1 MSTPLDA
8 LSYSMVDFFEEDDT
22 ADSYVF
28 HESTKVTRRNYGEL
42 SRRNESMIRDPQFL
56 LMSSR
61 AWKRYDGAEKQPL
74 PVPSLDD
81 VSLGDAIRRRKSQ
94 IGAYSGASITLDQL
108 GGLLRYSYGTTR
120 YHESKTFPGEKLY
133 FRAAASAGGLYPLE
147 IYPIVF
153 NVDGLAP
160 GIYHYGVVNH
170 ELACIRRGSVL
181 NELLDVTTYHDLAST
196 CSVMFAITAVFP
208 RNLSKYLFRGYRFV
222 CHDVGVL
229 LQNFYLVGT
238 GLGLATCAVGGF
250 FDDEVG
256 RLLDVDNVDEN
267 VMMLFSVG
275 KLPG

>member
-1 MSTPLDA
+1 
-8 LSYSMVDFFEEDDT
+8 MVDFFEQDDT

-28 HESTKVTRRNYGEL
+28 HENTKVTRRNYGEL
-42 SRRNESMIRDPQFL
+42 SRRNEAMMRDPQFL

-61 AWKRYDGAEKQPL
+61 AWKRYDGAEKHPL
-74 PVPSLDD
+74 PVPSLDE
-81 VSLGDAIRRRKSQ
+81 VSLGDAIRRRRSQ
-94 IGAYSGASITLDQL
+94 IGGYSGASISLDQL

-120 YHESKTFPGEKLY
+120 YHESKAFPGEKLY

-147 IYPIVF
+147 IYPMVF
-153 NVDGLAP
+153 NVDGLEP

-170 ELACIRRGSVL
+170 ELARIRRGSVL
-181 NELLDVTTYHDLAST
+181 DELLAVTTYHDLAST

-256 RLLDVDNVDEN
+256 HLLDVDNVDEN

-275 KLPG
+275 QLPG